1 MVQPS
6 DMTEEEFNETPEEA
20 IGETAGE
27 TVGVGSQEE
36 IIIMGYTVQPTAL
49 ESANGMFNILF
60 VNYDFRFQEE
70 VDRGYLD
77 WLPFQQDVRINI
89 PKRATDEE
97 ISAIIADDMIVR
109 EQVLRGYLEDDA
121 TDSFV
126 ESEDKEKPID
136 NPSGLVGKRVTGE
149 K

>member
-6 DMTEEEFNETPEEA
+6 DMTEEEFYKAGEVAEAVSENEEA
-20 IGETAGE
+20 FPPG
-27 TVGVGSQEE
+27 EE
-36 IIIMGYTVQPTAL
+36 ILIMGYTVQPQAL
-49 ESANGMFNILF
+49 ESTNGMYNILF
-60 VNYDFRFQEE
+60 VNYDFRFQHE
-70 VDRGYLD
+70 VDRGLLD

-97 ISAIIADDMIVR
+97 ISALIADDMIRR
-109 EQVLRGYLEDDA
+109 EQQLRGYIENADA
-121 TDSFV
+121 DYFV

-136 NPSGLVGKRVTGE
+136 NPSGLVGKRITGE